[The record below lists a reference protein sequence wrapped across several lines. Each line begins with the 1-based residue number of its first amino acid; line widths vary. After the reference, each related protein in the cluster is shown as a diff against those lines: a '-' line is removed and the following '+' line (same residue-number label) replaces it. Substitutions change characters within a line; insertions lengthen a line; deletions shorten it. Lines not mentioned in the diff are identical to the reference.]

1 MYEYNDW
8 GTILVKFFDKFLKK
22 LKTDR
27 NTFFTYILTLL
38 TAYIMVDRIIEILL
52 MCFTGSSVS
61 YWGPIKYTLA
71 MACPVFAFAFSYPSK
86 FAKSDTIKL
95 SFFYSY
101 CIALYIIGISMAV
114 QWVNSLG
121 WFGLL
126 SLPNYKLIFTEFGH
140 LIKPAFTAV
149 SLYIPLMTFYKLVI
163 WLYKVINDP
172 IFPNNFKDSILD
184 FQGIDISGTP
194 ENSGPYS
201 FEIAIC
207 NDRITGKPVKILEKR
222 RFDSTLIVGPSGTGK
237 TALIMEPMI
246 ARDLE
251 KKFFLRESAKEMGYT
266 ALKSGIA
273 TLDCPYD
280 KNYINKN
287 FTLNMLTPA
296 YGKEKVYKAYMNKM
310 IYATMPDGK
319 IVYKNLGLT
328 SVTPD
333 FEHTS
338 RILDV
343 AKNFNIPVK
352 LIDPLD
358 TNSVGLNPFILPS
371 PALCGLIISMI
382 IEHLYNAPSATAE
395 LAYMKDLAYQ
405 AVQNICIFLK
415 VLYPLKNN
423 GDLPTLED
431 LLKCLTDFDL
441 VEEMCHE
448 MEQYPD
454 LAAEYELQLAYF
466 KQHFYKDASGRKD
479 MQRYVHFATA
489 QLAELLRAGS
499 VRNIICKR
507 TNNINYND
515 ILANG
520 EVVLLCSRYT
530 DIGGTAHK
538 GFGRFFLVLM
548 MCFIEGRPGNE
559 NTRIPHFLYVDDFN
573 MYADGTF
580 GDMVTL
586 YRKFKVGTVFA
597 IPNLQ
602 SLGGPSDP
610 FMQTLLSNCTT
621 KISFGN
627 CTPEEY
633 SWWEKEFGQR
643 REWVIN
649 TNYDRKDEA
658 YSSNL
663 GGVKWDW
670 KDTMKVAKIQGLK
683 FKGLIYKVK
692 DKKGKNVV
700 NYGTSDFLESKYK
713 ETHKIKNYNFDKY
726 NSGLVEETKKEKKKK
741 FNPKDIVF
749 NDSHDIDPIQ
759 TDVTDSSYLF
769 DNEDAISFNL
779 NPNKKG

>member
-8 GTILVKFFDKFLKK
+8 GIFVVKFFDKFLKK

-27 NTFFTYILTLL
+27 NTFFTYILTLI
-38 TAYIMVDRIIEILL
+38 TAYIVVDRVLEILI
-52 MCFTGSSVS
+52 MCLTGASVS

-86 FAKSDTIKL
+86 FAKSDKIKL
-95 SFFYSY
+95 SFFHSY
-101 CIALYIIGISMAV
+101 CIALYVIGISMVV
-114 QWVNSLG
+114 QWVNYIG

-126 SLPNYKLIFTEFGH
+126 SVPNYKLIFSEFSH
-140 LIKPAFTAV
+140 LIRPAFTAV
-149 SLYIPLMTFYKLVI
+149 SIYIPLMTFYKLVL
-163 WLYKVINDP
+163 WLYKVVNDP
-172 IFPNNFKDSILD
+172 IFPNNFKESILD
-184 FQGIDISGTP
+184 FQGIDISGAP

-201 FEIAIC
+201 FEIEIC
-207 NDRITGKPVKILEKR
+207 TDRSTGKPVKILEKR

-251 KKFFLRESAKEMGYT
+251 KKFFLRETAKEMGYT

-280 KNYINKN
+280 K
-287 FTLNMLTPA
+287 
-296 YGKEKVYKAYMNKM
+296 AYMNKM
-310 IYATMPDGK
+310 IYTTLPDGK

-343 AKNFNIPVK
+343 AKNFDIPVR

-358 TNSVGLNPFILPS
+358 PNSVGLNPFILPT

-382 IEHLYNAPSATAE
+382 IEHLYNARSATAE
-395 LAYMKDLAYQ
+395 LVYMKDLAYQ
-405 AVQNICIFLK
+405 AIQNVCIFLK
-415 VLYPLKNN
+415 VLYPLKHN

-441 VEEMCHE
+441 VEDMCHE
-448 MEQYPD
+448 IEQDPE
-454 LAAEYELQLAYF
+454 LAAEYELQLEYF
-466 KQHFYKDASGRKD
+466 KQHFYKNSSGRKD

-507 TNNINYND
+507 NNNINYSD

-520 EVVLLCSRYT
+520 EVVLFCSRYT
-530 DIGGTAHK
+530 DIGGVPHR
-538 GFGRFFLVLM
+538 GFGRFFLILL
-548 MCFIEGRPGNE
+548 MCFVEGRPGNE
-559 NTRIPHFLYVDDFN
+559 NTRIPHFLYVDDFDA
-573 MYADGTF
+573 YADETF
-580 GDMVTL
+580 GDMITL
-586 YRKFKVGTVFA
+586 YRKFKVGTIFA

-602 SLGGPSDP
+602 SLGGSTSP

-633 SWWEKEFGQR
+633 AWWEQEFGKR
-643 REWVIN
+643 REWSRSN
-649 TNYDRKDEA
+649 NYDMKDEA

-663 GGVKWDW
+663 GGVKWGWEDH
-670 KDTMKVAKIQGLK
+670 MKVAKIQGLK
-683 FKGLIYKVK
+683 FKALIYKVK

-700 NYGTSDFLESKYK
+700 NFATADFLESKYK
-713 ETHKIKNYNFDKY
+713 EPHKIKTYNFDKY
-726 NSGLVEETKKEKKKK
+726 NSGVMEENKKEKKKK
-741 FNPKDIVF
+741 FKPKDISF
-749 NDSHDIDPIQ
+749 GTDNNIDPVQ
-759 TDVTDSSYLF
+759 TDTTDSSYLF
-769 DNEDAISFNL
+769 DNADAISFNL
-779 NPNKKG
+779 NPSKKE